1 MEKYITPNPVIK
13 SFLAG
18 SASGTCSSLF
28 FQPLDLVKTRLQQN
42 VSQQRPRIGGSIAV
56 VRAVV
61 SGSERGILA
70 LWTGLVPSIT
80 RTVPGVGL
88 YFGSIEALKDL
99 RAETSWAN
107 WMVGDFAI
115 GVVARCISASVMN
128 PVSVVKT
135 RFESAAHTGGGGG
148 DYAYRGVGHALASIC
163 RLEGARG
170 LTCGLAPTI
179 FRDAPY
185 SGFYFMFYTQLKES
199 AVVSSVVGEEEGEGA
214 TSGSLVLA
222 KLAAG
227 AAACAV
233 THPADVVKTQM
244 QLYPRQSPSLVAA
257 AGQVWRRSGPSGFA
271 AGFAPRALRRTL
283 VTALAWT
290 IYEKVM
296 AKNMPHH

>member
-135 RFESAAHTGGGGG
+135 RFESAAHASGG

-199 AVVSSVVGEEEGEGA
+199 AVVSSVAGEEEGGSGGA
-214 TSGSLVLA
+214 TSRLVLA

-296 AKNMPHH
+296 AKNKPHH

>member
-1 MEKYITPNPVIK
+1 MEKYITLNPVIK

-42 VSQQRPRIGGSIAV
+42 MAQQQQPRLGGSIAV
-56 VRAVV
+56 VRSVV
-61 SGSERGILA
+61 TGSERGILA

-88 YFGSIEALKDL
+88 YFGSLEALKDL
-99 RAETSWAN
+99 RAAASNNDTASSWMA
-107 WMVGDFAI
+107 GDFAL
-115 GVVARCISASVMN
+115 GVLARCVSASVMN

-135 RFESAAHTGGGGG
+135 RFESAART
-148 DYAYRGVGHALASIC
+148 DYAYRGVGHALASIF

-185 SGFYFMFYTQLKES
+185 SGFYYMFYTQLKES
-199 AVVSSVVGEEEGEGA
+199 AVVSSVVGGDIDDA
-214 TSGSLVLA
+214 ARLAFA
-222 KLAAG
+222 KLVAG

-244 QLYPRQSPSLVAA
+244 QLYPRQNPSLAA
-257 AGQVWRRSGPSGFA
+257 AAIRVWQRSGALGFASGF
-271 AGFAPRALRRTL
+271 GPRALRRTL
-283 VTALAWT
+283 VTAMAWT
-290 IYEKVM
+290 IYEKMVM
-296 AKNMPHH
+296 AKNKPRH

>member
-1 MEKYITPNPVIK
+1 MEKYITPSPVIK

-42 VSQQRPRIGGSIAV
+42 VSSQHAHQHKRIGGSIAV

-99 RAETSWAN
+99 RAAGSSNSGAAAN
-107 WMVGDFAI
+107 WMVGDFAL

-135 RFESAAHTGGGGG
+135 RFESAAHTSGGG

-185 SGFYFMFYTQLKES
+185 SGFYFMFYTQGWVHL
-199 AVVSSVVGEEEGEGA
+199 SSLSHLNSDLGQISSNVTGF
-214 TSGSLVLA
+214 TT
-222 KLAAG
+222 KL
-227 AAACAV
+227 
-233 THPADVVKTQM
+233 
-244 QLYPRQSPSLVAA
+244 
-257 AGQVWRRSGPSGFA
+257 
-271 AGFAPRALRRTL
+271 
-283 VTALAWT
+283 
-290 IYEKVM
+290 
-296 AKNMPHH
+296 

>member
-244 QLYPRQSPSLVAA
+244 QLYPRQSPSLMAA
-257 AGQVWRRSGPSGFA
+257 AQLVWRRSGANGFA

-296 AKNMPHH
+296 AKEKPRH

>member
-99 RAETSWAN
+99 RAETLWAN

-244 QLYPRQSPSLVAA
+244 QLYPRQSPSLMTA

-296 AKNMPHH
+296 AKRN